1 MEGANQNCKRLK
13 QSIAVCHRSLKR
25 RKELVE
31 GEKEVGRRLGMCTVT
46 ESIGFKL
53 EVGGS
58 CILSQIGLNENQ
70 KRAIRFS
77 KKS

>member
-1 MEGANQNCKRLK
+1 MEGDN
-13 QSIAVCHRSLKR
+13 
-25 RKELVE
+25 
-31 GEKEVGRRLGMCTVT
+31 KEVGRQFGMCTVT
-46 ESIGFKL
+46 ESIGFKKL

-77 KKS
+77 KRS

>member
-1 MEGANQNCKRLK
+1 MEGVKQSCKRLK
-13 QSIAVCHRSLKR
+13 QSIAGYHRRLKR
-25 RKELVE
+25 RKESVE

-77 KKS
+77 KRS

>member
-1 MEGANQNCKRLK
+1 MNQNCKRRK
-13 QSIAVCHRSLKR
+13 QSIAVYHRRLK

-31 GEKEVGRRLGMCTVT
+31 GDNKEVGRQLGMCTVT
-46 ESIGFKL
+46 ESIGFKKL

-58 CILSQIGLNENQ
+58 CILSQMGLNENQ

-77 KKS
+77 KRS

>member
-1 MEGANQNCKRLK
+1 MSQNCKRLK
-13 QSIAVCHRSLKR
+13 QSIAVYHRSLKR
-25 RKELVE
+25 RKELLE
-31 GEKEVGRRLGMCTVT
+31 GDNKEVGRQLGMCTVT
-46 ESIGFKL
+46 ESIGFKKL

-77 KKS
+77 KRS